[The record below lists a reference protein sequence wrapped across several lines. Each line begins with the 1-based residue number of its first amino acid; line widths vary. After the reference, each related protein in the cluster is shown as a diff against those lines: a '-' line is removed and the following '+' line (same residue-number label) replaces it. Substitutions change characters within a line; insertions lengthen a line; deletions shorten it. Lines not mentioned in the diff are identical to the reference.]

1 MILAYITRA
10 GQASRYPHINFA
22 CDERK
27 PLDPREID
35 FEFRILSGGNWP
47 GAVDPAFSLR

>member
-35 FEFRILSGGNWP
+35 FEFRILSGGREP
-47 GAVDPAFSLR
+47 LTPPFR